1 MKKFLTFL
9 LVAVT
14 TCSSVFAQKSLVR
27 KGDYYYKMFAY
38 AKAIPYYEKALKKDS
53 TIQDAVFRVANCYRL
68 INNRERAQ
76 YWFAKAVTMPKC
88 ESIYKYYYAQMLMN
102 SGKYAQSKVWMEN
115 FAVESP
121 GDGRGQI
128 FMRAFDTYK
137 NFFADSSDYEVT
149 RLDINSEDS
158 DFGTA
163 MYDGGIVFSSN
174 RKRTDLVE
182 RTHTWTEKPFLTL
195 YQARG
200 KEKTF
205 RAPELFANSLQTKYN
220 DGPVCFNKKGDE
232 IYITRN
238 NIDGHKV
245 HKSKEKVV
253 KLKIYIAKNQ
263 GGSWGNLTPFQ
274 YNSNEYSCAHPA
286 LSADG
291 KKLYFSSD
299 MPGGQ
304 GGMDIYVC
312 ERQGSGWTVPK
323 NMGDTVNTKGNEVFP
338 VVMED
343 GTLYFS
349 SDAHPGIGGLDI
361 FYTRE
366 INGQMMPVV
375 NVGYPLNTAE
385 DDFGMVYD
393 AKNRIGYL
401 SSNRLNK
408 GFDDDIY
415 SFKRKTIRIKG
426 IVVNRENGEPINQA
440 TVEFTNNGNTKNFVT
455 GENGRFEFP
464 AEFDQDYTIK
474 GSAID
479 MGDSTVQ
486 VSTKG
491 TAPADPFV
499 RIELGNPYKFAATLM
514 VTDAETHLPIVGA
527 TIKDELNDMIIGITD
542 SAGRFRQPVMAD
554 AGMQLQVSKENYRS
568 RVVMMDPMTADQLAD
583 KTFNVE
589 MKSAK
594 HIHPWED
601 WYKIIYYDLDKYNI
615 RPDAEKILD
624 EVAVFL
630 NQHPEVTI
638 NFSSHTDSR
647 ASAKYNERLSEN
659 RSKSARRY
667 LISKGVNAKQLAKE
681 SWSGENVL
689 VNNCGDG
696 VPCTEDMHQLNRRT
710 EFTVGAVDQKPVS
723 NTGEENN

>member
-1 MKKFLTFL
+1 MKKFLAL
-9 LVAVT
+9 LLLAVT
-14 TCSSVFAQKSLVR
+14 TGTSLFAQKALVR

-53 TIQDAVFRVANCYRL
+53 TIQDAVFRLANSYRL
-68 INNRERAQ
+68 TNNRERSQ
-76 YWFAKAVTMPKC
+76 YWFAKAVSMPKC
-88 ESIYKYYYAQMLMN
+88 ETIYKYYYAQMLMN
-102 SGKYAQSKVWMEN
+102 SGKYAQAKVWMEN

-121 GDGRGQI
+121 NDGRGQL

-137 NFFADSSDYEVT
+137 SFFADSSDYEIT
-149 RLDINSEDS
+149 RLDINTTDS

-163 MYDGGIVFSSN
+163 MYNDGIVFSSN
-174 RKRTDLVE
+174 RPRTGMVE

-195 YQARG
+195 YHARG
-200 KEKTF
+200 KEKAF
-205 RAPELFANSLQTKYN
+205 RAPEVFDGSLQTKYN

-232 IYITRN
+232 IFITRN
-238 NIDGHKV
+238 NIDGTKV
-245 HKSKEKVV
+245 HKSKDKIV
-253 KLKIYIAKNQ
+253 KLKIYSAKNS
-263 GGSWGNLTPFQ
+263 GGNWSELTPFQ
-274 YNSNEYSCAHPA
+274 YNSNDYSCAHPA
-286 LSADG
+286 LSPDG
-291 KKLYFSSD
+291 KRLYFSSD
-299 MPGGQ
+299 MAGGQ

-312 ERQGSGWTVPK
+312 ERKGNGWTTPV
-323 NMGDTVNTKGNEVFP
+323 NMGDTINTKGNEVFP

-366 INGQMMPVV
+366 MNGQLLPVV

-408 GFDDDIY
+408 GFDDDVY

-426 IVVNRENGEPINQA
+426 IVVNRETGDPINQA
-440 TVEFTNNGNTKNFVT
+440 TVEFTNNGNKQNFVT
-455 GENGRFEFP
+455 GENGRFEF
-464 AEFDQDYTIK
+464 AADFDQDYTIK
-474 GSAID
+474 GSAIN

-499 RIELGNPYKFAATLM
+499 RIELGNPYKFAATIL

-542 SAGRFRQPVMAD
+542 SAGRFRQPIMAD

-568 RVVMMDPMTADQLAD
+568 RVIMMDPISKDQLDD

-589 MKSAK
+589 MKPAM
-594 HIHPWED
+594 HIHPYED
-601 WYKIIYYDLDKYNI
+601 WYSIIYYDLDKHTI
-615 RPDAEKILD
+615 RADAAKTLD
-624 EVAVFL
+624 GVAIFL
-630 NQHPEVTI
+630 KEHPEVTI

-647 ASAKYNERLSEN
+647 ASASYNERLSEN

-667 LISKGVNAKQLAKE
+667 LISKGVNAKQLARE
-681 SWSGENVL
+681 VWNGENVL

-696 VPCTEDMHQLNRRT
+696 APCTEDEHQQNRRT
-710 EFTVGAVDQKPVS
+710 EFTVSSVDTKPTS
-723 NTGEENN
+723 SSGEN

>member
-1 MKKFLTFL
+1 MKKLLAIFL
-9 LVAVT
+9 LSILS
-14 TCSSVFAQKSLVR
+14 CSALFAQKALVR

-53 TIQDAVFRVANCYRL
+53 TIQDAVFRLANSYRL
-68 INNRERAQ
+68 INNRERAEH
-76 YWFAKAVTMPKC
+76 WFSKAVKMPKC

-102 SGKYAQSKVWMEN
+102 TGKYAQAKVWMEN

-121 GDGRGQI
+121 NDGRGQL

-137 NFFADSSDYEVT
+137 SFFADSGDYEIT
-149 RLDINSEDS
+149 RLDINTADS

-163 MYDGGIVFSSN
+163 MYNEGIVFSSN
-174 RKRTDLVE
+174 RPRTELVE
-182 RTHTWTEKPFLTL
+182 RTHTWTEKPFLAL
-195 YQARG
+195 YHARG
-200 KEKTF
+200 KENSF
-205 RAPELFANSLQTKYN
+205 RAPEILDNSLQTKYN

-238 NIDGHKV
+238 NIDGSRV
-245 HKSKEKVV
+245 HKSKDKVV
-253 KLKIYIAKNQ
+253 KLKIYSAKNN
-263 GGSWGNLTPFQ
+263 GGTWGKLTPFQ
-274 YNSNEYSCAHPA
+274 YNSNEYTCAHPA
-286 LSADG
+286 LSPDG
-291 KKLYFSSD
+291 KLLYFASD
-299 MPGGQ
+299 MPGGL

-312 ERQGSGWTVPK
+312 EKKGNGWTTPV

-361 FYTRE
+361 FYTRQ
-366 INGQMMPVV
+366 INGQLLPVV

-415 SFKRKTIRIKG
+415 SFKRKTIKVKG

-440 TVEFTNNGNTKNFVT
+440 TVEVTYDGKTKNFVT
-455 GENGRFEFP
+455 PENGRFEFA
-464 AEFDQDYTIK
+464 AEFDMDYTIK
-474 GSAID
+474 GSAIN
-479 MGDSTVQ
+479 MGDSTVT
-486 VSTKG
+486 VTTKG

-514 VTDAETHLPIVGA
+514 VTDAETKLPLAGA
-527 TIKDELNDMIIGITD
+527 VVIDELNDRIIGVTD
-542 SAGRFRQPVMAD
+542 SAGRFRQPIMTD
-554 AGMQLQVSKENYRS
+554 AGMQLQISKENYRS
-568 RVVMMDPMTADQLAD
+568 RVVMMDPMSADQIAD

-589 MKSAK
+589 MKPAK
-594 HIHPWED
+594 QIHPYED
-601 WYKIIYYDLDKYNI
+601 WYKIVYYDLDKYNI
-615 RPDAEKILD
+615 RPDAAKTLD
-624 EVAVFL
+624 EIAIFL
-630 NQHPEVTI
+630 NQHPEVTV

-667 LISKGVNAKQLAKE
+667 LMSKGVNSKQLAKE
-681 SWSGENVL
+681 VWSGESVL

-696 VPCTEDMHQLNRRT
+696 VPCTEQEHQLNRRT
-710 EFTVGAVDQKPVS
+710 EFTVSSVDPKS
-723 NTGEENN
+723 TSSSEEK